1 MAGRSKT
8 GQPRR
13 QAQATGPHVD
23 EVVRILVH
31 LRRGL
36 VGRAPGPSDLRRLA
50 RRFGAT
56 TAEIQAWSATET
68 GRRVLSTWSVDAL
81 EALRPG
87 ARTGVYHL
95 EAQILACEKEVDVQA
110 RRTKARGNATR
121 KTARRS
127 GVKGQPAHEEAD
139 RRDAGKPDRESGQKR
154 RPAKERQNPARGGV
168 KEDPRRRVR
177 VDLPRTPGVLKI
189 YGAQSPARPLP
200 EIVEESVPSRPV
212 GWSVTATWT
221 GGE

>member
-8 GQPRR
+8 RQPQR
-13 QAQATGPHVD
+13 QAWATGPHVE
-23 EVVRILVH
+23 EVVRILLH

-56 TAEIQAWSATET
+56 AAEIQAWSTTEN
-68 GRRVLSTWSVDAL
+68 GRRVLSSWSVDAL

-95 EAQILACEKEVDVQA
+95 EAQILACEQEADAQA
-110 RRTKARGNATR
+110 RRKKVSANAARKAASPSGGN
-121 KTARRS
+121 
-127 GVKGQPAHEEAD
+127 GQQVREEAD
-139 RRDAGKPDRESGQKR
+139 ARDAGKTDRKSAQTAEKR
-154 RPAKERQNPARGGV
+154 QSQTRRGV
-168 KEDPRRRVR
+168 KADPRSRLR
-177 VDLPRTPGVLKI
+177 VDLPRAPGVLKI
-189 YGAQSPARPLP
+189 YGAQSPPRPLP
-200 EIVEESVPSRPV
+200 DVVEKSVPSRPV